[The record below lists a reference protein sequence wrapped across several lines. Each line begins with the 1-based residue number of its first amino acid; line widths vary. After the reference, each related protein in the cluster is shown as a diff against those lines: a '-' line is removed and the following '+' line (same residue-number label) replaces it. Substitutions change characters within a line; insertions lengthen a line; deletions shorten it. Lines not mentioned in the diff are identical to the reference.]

1 MSWVDPAAAN
11 VFRVDVETTSS
22 GGHPP
27 EFWARRCVERLIQ
40 VADTA
45 PEPIREQAR
54 AFQDR
59 MEGVILL
66 HMKRAIQSDRTTVS
80 HTVSDAGH
88 ANLAELI
95 RRL

>member
-11 VFRVDVETTSS
+11 VLAVNVETSS
-22 GGHPP
+22 NGGHST

-54 AFQDR
+54 AFQQR

-80 HTVSDAGH
+80 QTVSDAGH
-88 ANLAELI
+88 PDLAELI
-95 RRL
+95 RRR